1 MKVLNKNC
9 KLGYCRLHIGIR
21 SKPFTMFPC
30 TTRGSVLA
38 KHIATQAQVYFAT
51 IEHKHKENKLLTL
64 RLIFTAVALLAIKA
78 AQSPKFFFA
87 PNCSLPVSRC
97 TVAIWNWVALT
108 LAKSQTRNSPSFAG
122 VFIIIN

>member
-78 AQSPKFFFA
+78 AQSPKFFFCTKLFTSCK
-87 PNCSLPVSRC
+87 PLHCSHLELGCSY
-97 TVAIWNWVALT
+97 I
-108 LAKSQTRNSPSFAG
+108 S
-122 VFIIIN
+122 